1 MVSFHS
7 YSTFA
12 DFIATDDELPIF
24 RRFDRLNA
32 RNLLYLQSEL
42 IALEAR
48 LQTLDGEDDKDG
60 SMDVMLS
67 AKCWETLLLRAEEHP
82 HEIERMEL
90 IRKIRIVIKEY
101 SKSCVTGSWKASRSL
116 GKVETCWRQ
125 RPILSR

>member
-42 IALEAR
+42 ITLEAQ

-67 AKCWETLLLRAEEHP
+67 AKCWETLLMRAEEHP

-90 IRKIRIVIKEY
+90 IRKIRTVIKEY
-101 SKSCVTGSWKASRSL
+101 GRSSIRSL
-116 GKVETCWRQ
+116 RCSGQHIR
-125 RPILSR
+125 

>member
-1 MVSFHS
+1 MAPFHN

-42 IALEAR
+42 IALEAQ
-48 LQTLDGEDDKDG
+48 LQALDYEDIEDG

-67 AKCWETLLLRAEEHP
+67 AKCWETLSLRAEEHP
-82 HEIERMEL
+82 REAERMEL
-90 IRKIRIVIKEY
+90 IIKIRTVIKEY
-101 SKSCVTGSWKASRSL
+101 S
-116 GKVETCWRQ
+116 RQ
-125 RPILSR
+125 SIH

>member
-1 MVSFHS
+1 MIFMQQNMAPFHNH
-7 YSTFA
+7 STFA

-42 IALEAR
+42 IALEAQ
-48 LQTLDGEDDKDG
+48 LQALDYEDVKDG

-82 HEIERMEL
+82 REAERMEL
-90 IRKIRIVIKEY
+90 IRTIRTVIREY
-101 SKSCVTGSWKASRSL
+101 SRHSIRSL
-116 GKVETCWRQ
+116 R
-125 RPILSR
+125 